1 MAFNELELA
10 KAITIETD
18 DVQIILGEYMW
29 DHTSF
34 KIGGA
39 ADVYIRPTSEEGLL
53 IALQKCRVRE
63 VPVYIFGRGTNILVG
78 DRGIRGAVIDM
89 TGLDGISVEG
99 CVIRAGAGVPLS
111 VLARCAAEHSL
122 SGLEFASGIPGTL
135 GGGIFM
141 NAGAYDG
148 CMKDVVTSVRVLT
161 KDAKIEVLPAE
172 ALELGYRTSRFR
184 SGGEIILSAEL
195 ALSPGERDKIES
207 KMKTLNEQRRE
218 KQPLDRPSAGSFF
231 KRPSGEGLFAG
242 KLIQEAGL
250 AGFQVGKAQVSPKHC
265 GFVVNLGGASAY
277 DVRALCEAV
286 QARVKESSG
295 ISLEP
300 EVIFWGEFK

>member
-1 MAFNELELA
+1 MAFNELDLA
-10 KAITIETD
+10 EAITIETD
-18 DVQIILGEYMW
+18 DVSIILGEYMW

-34 KIGGA
+34 RIGGA
-39 ADVYIRPTSEEGLL
+39 ADVYIRPLSEEGLL
-53 IALQKCRVRE
+53 TALQKCRVRE
-63 VPVYIFGRGTNILVG
+63 VPVYIFGRGTNVLVG

-89 TGLDGISVEG
+89 TGLDAFSAEG

-135 GGGIFM
+135 GGGIYM

-148 CMKDVVTSVRVLT
+148 SMKDVLSSVRVLT
-161 KDAKIEVLPAE
+161 KDHRIVELPAE
-172 ALELGYRTSRFR
+172 ALDLGYRKSRFR
-184 SGGEIILSAEL
+184 SGEEIILSAEL
-195 ALSPGERDKIES
+195 TLLPGKREEIEA
-207 KMKTLNEQRRE
+207 KMKVLNEQRRQ
-218 KQPLDRPSAGSFF
+218 KQPLEYPSAGSFF
-231 KRPSGEGLFAG
+231 KRPETEGLFAG

-265 GFVVNLGGASAY
+265 GFVVNLGGATAH

-286 QARVKESSG
+286 QAKVKASFG
-295 ISLEP
+295 IELEP